1 MKLWTDGLGIHF
13 ENAECHVNWLI
24 GKRTWRQ
31 RVAQAILQRSQGI
44 CDWRDGKEKKITY
57 ILCMIERH
65 ERGFAED

>member
-1 MKLWTDGLGIHF
+1 MDRWVGDTF
-13 ENAECHVNWLI
+13 RECGMSRELAH
-24 GKRTWRQ
+24 RQETWRQ

-44 CDWRDGKEKKITY
+44 CDWRDGKEKKITF